1 MMALTYLD
9 GVTSKAGLRTPMPSP
24 ALTMT
29 VMMSGELVSSTV
41 LCGADRS
48 ICCCHVVPPT
58 MPSFARMN
66 RSPARSCRRSDGRSP
81 RAAPFCAIT
90 PTGISAR
97 DSAYETISSRLD
109 KRLDGFGELFRML
122 SFEEIGAAAMLS
134 RAVGGIAM
142 GRPLF
147 ALPGSTAAV
156 RLGIHQLILPQVGH
170 LHHELT
176 RHATGA

>member
-1 MMALTYLD
+1 
-9 GVTSKAGLRTPMPSP
+9 
-24 ALTMT
+24 
-29 VMMSGELVSSTV
+29 
-41 LCGADRS
+41 
-48 ICCCHVVPPT
+48 
-58 MPSFARMN
+58 
-66 RSPARSCRRSDGRSP
+66 
-81 RAAPFCAIT
+81 
-90 PTGISAR
+90 
-97 DSAYETISSRLD
+97 AYETISSRLD

-156 RLGIHQLILPQVGH
+156 RLGIQQLILPQVGH

-176 RHATGA
+176 RHTTGA